1 MSSNNLE
8 NLDKNQIMKNFNIT
22 KKYFKE
28 IYAFFWCEICQEILS
43 VSIDRNTIEEK
54 LDTGLYIHSY
64 YHTNPLYDSED
75 PEDHS
80 NNPHTSLIYIDNNH
94 EVRGVRSFFGTEM
107 SSDEMKKGSRI
118 PIVIKEISMMVLQL
132 GMVSQEEFNIL
143 KLCDGNNSIEN
154 VAEIEKIKQAEIEKI
169 ILKLR
174 KKRLINIITRA

>member
-1 MSSNNLE
+1 
-8 NLDKNQIMKNFNIT
+8 MKNFNIT
-22 KKYFKE
+22 KKYFKD
-28 IYAFFWCEICQEILS
+28 IYAFFWCDICQEILS
-43 VSIDRNTIEEK
+43 VPIDRNIIEEK

-64 YHTNPLYDSED
+64 YHTNPLYDPED

-80 NNPHTSLIYIDNNH
+80 NKPHTSLIYIDNNH

-132 GMVSQEEFNIL
+132 GMVSQKEFNIL

-154 VAEIEKIKQAEIEKI
+154 VAEIEKLKPDEIEKI
-169 ILKLR
+169 IIKLR
-174 KKRLINIITRA
+174 KKGLINVITRA